1 MLSLRSKS
9 ILALALTCLLSGLLA
24 GAIGWQAVG
33 SIRHYLGTSLARN
46 LTLLNRERILSPV
59 LRELAL
65 SERLAQSQSV
75 REWLLDE
82 SNSAKKTLALREAE
96 SFRRDFA
103 DRSYFLI
110 SALTNHYYFNDDKA
124 EFSAKPRYRLVPGTS
139 RDAWFF
145 STVENTDAFNINVDV
160 DIVLGVT
167 KVWFNVLVK
176 DGGRKIGLAGSGLDF
191 SDFLRHLVS
200 RAEPGVT
207 PVVADANGAIQ
218 VHPDGSLIAYNSATK
233 QPSTDR
239 SVYGLL
245 QDPRDVGLARNALA
259 NAAAHPGEV
268 ELFEAA
274 FQGKP
279 HVIAVSYIPEL
290 KWHVLTAVDLAV
302 TQLVEVKPLVP
313 ALLSTLVLLLS
324 VGVGFSFTTN
334 RLIFRPLS
342 RLTLSARAMAGGNY
356 GVALPPS
363 GSDEIGALTDAFASM
378 VAKVQRH
385 TEELED
391 TVRQRTQELLLANR
405 EIAAA
410 HQQIRDSI
418 AYASLIQRAILP
430 ERQLTAAFDDRH
442 FVLWRPRDVVGGDFY
457 VFRQEGNRYLLGI
470 ADCAGHGVPGA
481 CMTMLGYAAVNQA
494 VGEVGMHDPAGILE
508 RTDRFLRTMLS
519 IGPGQQQIATHVEAG
534 LVYIDLAAGNVSFAG
549 AKIALH
555 WSDGEETGC
564 VRGARR
570 ALAEQQ
576 PGRFAN
582 ETFPLRR
589 NQTFYLATDGFLDQ
603 NGGEKG
609 FGFGTT
615 RFADLIRQQ
624 AGKSIAEQKRL
635 FESALADWQR
645 DNPQRD
651 DITLLCFR
659 CAGPNPDRCP

>member
-1 MLSLRSKS
+1 MLSLRGKS

-24 GAIGWQAVG
+24 GAIGWQAVS

-65 SERLAQSQSV
+65 SVRLAQSQSV

-82 SNSAKKTLALREAE
+82 SNAAKKTLALREAE
-96 SFRRDFA
+96 SFRQNFA

-124 EFSAKPRYRLVPGTS
+124 EFSAKPRYRLIPGTS

-145 STVENTDAFNINVDV
+145 STVEDTESFNINVDIDV
-160 DIVLGVT
+160 VLGVT

-191 SDFLRHLVS
+191 SAFLHRLVNQ
-200 RAEPGVT
+200 AEPGVT
-207 PVVADANGAIQ
+207 PVVADTNGAIQ
-218 VHPDGSLIAYNSATK
+218 IHPDGSLIAYNSATK
-233 QPSTDR
+233 LPSVER

-245 QDPRDVGLARNALA
+245 HNPRDIDLARDALA
-259 NAAAHPGEV
+259 NAAAHPGKV
-268 ELFEAA
+268 ELFEAE

-279 HVIAVSYIPEL
+279 HIIAVSYIPEL

-302 TQLVEVKPLVP
+302 THLVDVKLLIP
-313 ALLSTLVLLLS
+313 ALLSAAGLLMF
-324 VGVGFSFTTN
+324 VGIGFSFATD
-334 RLIFRPLS
+334 RLVFRPLS

-363 GSDEIGALTDAFASM
+363 GRDEIGALTDAFGSM

-385 TEELED
+385 TEDLED
-391 TVRQRTQELLLANR
+391 TVRRRTQELVLANQ

-410 HQQIRDSI
+410 HKQIRDSI

-430 ERQLTAAFDDRH
+430 ERQLADAFDDQH

-457 VFRQEGNRYLLGI
+457 VFRQEGSRYLLGI

-494 VGEVGMHDPAGILE
+494 IGEVGMHDPAGILT
-508 RTDRFLRTMLS
+508 RTDRFLRAMLS
-519 IGPGQQQIATHVEAG
+519 IDGRQQQVATHVEAG
-534 LVYIDLAAGNVSFAG
+534 LVCVDLAAGSVVFAG
-549 AKIALH
+549 AKITLY
-555 WSDGEETGC
+555 WSDGEEIGR

-576 PGRFAN
+576 PGQFAN
-582 ETFPLRR
+582 EAFPLRR
-589 NQTFYLATDGFLDQ
+589 SQTFYLTTDGFLDQ
-603 NGGEKG
+603 SGGEKG
-609 FGFGTT
+609 FGFGAT
-615 RFADLIRQQ
+615 RFADLVRQQ
-624 AGKSIAEQKRL
+624 ASKSVIEQKRL
-635 FESALADWQR
+635 FESALADWQQ

-659 CAGPNPDRCP
+659 CIRPDS